1 MPKETHRWWQER
13 LAEAFENMPDG
24 TLAEL
29 EDWLF
34 EQSDGRPHGCP
45 TEPPKP
51 RTIQDYRKKHRDRP
65 PQERA
70 EYRYLRWPES
80 FSPRGPLPA
89 ESAATLL
96 REAALA
102 LEAAKRLTLRWAQ
115 GYWSM
120 HLAALHGAA
129 RSAPLP
135 RWPPRVGGDS
145 GPRSNGTTRL
155 TVIEGYLMF
164 EGWSSA
170 AARDLAENLDAAAV
184 PGDGR
189 AGSLNGEERHRAIV
203 RRGLVPPFV
212 IQRGDPFLRGDLT
225 VTRSDGTERT
235 GG

>member
-1 MPKETHRWWQER
+1 MPKETHRWWQEQ

-120 HLAALHGAA
+120 HLAAPT
-129 RSAPLP
+129 APPEVL
-135 RWPPRVGGDS
+135 RYLAG
-145 GPRSNGTTRL
+145 RL
-155 TVIEGYLMF
+155 ELAGILAPEATELRAIEGYLMF